1 MMVMQ
6 WCENGDLGHNLQHI
20 HTYGNVCQIAQNIAR
35 GLREI
40 HSSGLV
46 HQDLH
51 PGNIL
56 LDNKRLRAYI
66 GDLGLCG
73 QANQEAN
80 TDDSVF
86 GVLPYIAPEV
96 LNGESYTK
104 AADIYSFGIIMWVLF
119 SRKHPFS
126 DMDWRNESEL
136 WWKKLEGQGQPE
148 IPNWIPE
155 QAAKLISDCL
165 NIEPLM

>member
-1 MMVMQ
+1 MMVMK
-6 WCENGDLGHNLQHI
+6 WCENGDLGHNLHHI
-20 HTYGNVCQIAQNIAR
+20 HTYGDVCHIASNIAR

-56 LDNKRLRAYI
+56 LDEKRFRAYI
-66 GDLGLCG
+66 GDLGLCR
-73 QANQEAN
+73 QANLKAN

-96 LNGESYTK
+96 LKGKSCTK
-104 AADIYSFGIIMWVLF
+104 AADIYSFGIIMWV
-119 SRKHPFS
+119 
-126 DMDWRNESEL
+126 
-136 WWKKLEGQGQPE
+136 
-148 IPNWIPE
+148 
-155 QAAKLISDCL
+155 
-165 NIEPLM
+165 